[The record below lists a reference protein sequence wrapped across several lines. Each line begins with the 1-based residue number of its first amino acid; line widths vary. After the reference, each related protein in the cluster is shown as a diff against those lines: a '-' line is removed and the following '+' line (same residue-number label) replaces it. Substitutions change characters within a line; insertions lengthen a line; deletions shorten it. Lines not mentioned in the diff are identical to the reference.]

1 MAAPGFALCV
11 VWQNDPVLG
20 VIALCQ
26 ANMGVM
32 SIPALF
38 WSVPTAFLAGVT
50 AAAGIATINAIGNL
64 AGFASPYMIG
74 YLKDLTGRTDIALL
88 VVASGLVLGALLVA
102 VVLRGRG
109 RQVNAVT

>member
-1 MAAPGFALCV
+1 LERKWHLIAAFVMAATGFALCV

-38 WSVPTAFLAGVT
+38 WSVPTAFLPVSRRLRASRRST
-50 AAAGIATINAIGNL
+50 QSGIWPVL
-64 AGFASPYMIG
+64 HR
-74 YLKDLTGRTDIALL
+74 RT
-88 VVASGLVLGALLVA
+88 
-102 VVLRGRG
+102 
-109 RQVNAVT
+109 